1 MRYFKLAITIATV
14 LLITTTNVWAAEG
27 VRQDHSG
34 IFVWVFL
41 GVCALIV
48 AAQAVPAL
56 FVLVNATKGIAEVVK
71 ERHQVTVKVENN
83 GV

>member
-1 MRYFKLAITIATV
+1 MRHFKLIYGIVTA

-27 VRQDHSG
+27 MRQDNSG
-34 IFVWVFL
+34 IFVWIFL

-56 FVLVNATKGIAEVVK
+56 FMLISAAKGVTEAVQ
-71 ERHQVTVKVENN
+71 ERRQVAAKVESK
-83 GV
+83 G

>member
-1 MRYFKLAITIATV
+1 MRHFKLAITIATA

-27 VRQDHSG
+27 ARQDHSG
-34 IFVWVFL
+34 VFVWVFL

-56 FVLVNATKGIAEVVK
+56 FVLVNATKGIAEAVK
-71 ERHQVTVKVENN
+71 ERRQIAAKV
-83 GV
+83 